1 MNDAFA
7 ILLSAYREGIFPMA
21 DDRDSDAVA
30 FYRPIM
36 RALLPLRFLHIPR
49 RLLKT
54 IKSSPYRITIDTAF
68 ETVID
73 ACAANHPTRPSTW
86 INPVIRNVFVEL
98 HQRGYAHSVECWTT
112 KGDFAGGLYGLAIGA
127 VFCGESM
134 VSRADNAS
142 KIALVHLCARLTRGG
157 FTLLD
162 SQFSNDHLKQF
173 GLYEIPQEEYEEKIK
188 TEMNNPADF
197 TQIGISEAEILKDYL
212 ASYSGGAQE
221 PSA

>member
-1 MNDAFA
+1 
-7 ILLSAYREGIFPMA
+7 MA
-21 DDRDSDAVA
+21 DDRDSDAVG
-30 FYRPIM
+30 FYRPIL
-36 RALLPLRFLHIPR
+36 RALLPVHTLHIPR

-54 IKSSPYRITIDTAF
+54 VKTAPYRVTVDTAF
-68 ETVID
+68 EMVID
-73 ACAANHPTRPSTW
+73 LCAENHDTRPRTW
-86 INPVIRNVFVEL
+86 INSVIRNIFLEL
-98 HQRGYAHSVECWTT
+98 HQRGYAHSVECWTA

-162 SQFSNDHLKQF
+162 SQFANDHLKQF
-173 GLYEIPQEEYEEKIK
+173 GLYEIPQQEYEEKIK
-188 TEMNNPADF
+188 TEMNKPADF
-197 TQIGISEAEILKDYL
+197 IQAGINEAEILKDYL
-212 ASYSGGAQE
+212 AGYSGGAQD